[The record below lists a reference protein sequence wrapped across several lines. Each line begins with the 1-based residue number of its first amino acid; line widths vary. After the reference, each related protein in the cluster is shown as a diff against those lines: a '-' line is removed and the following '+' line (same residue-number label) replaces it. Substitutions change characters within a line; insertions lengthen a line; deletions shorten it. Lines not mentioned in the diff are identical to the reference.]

1 MKNLFNTILFDP
13 LLKTLVFFYQH
24 FHDMGLAII
33 LLTIIVRFILLP
45 FFYKGAKD
53 QAIMQRLAP
62 KIKEIQKT
70 HKDNLSN
77 QTQELMKLYKEHR
90 VNPLSS
96 LLLLIVQLPI
106 LIALYQVFL
115 HGLKNITVS
124 HLFLNFIDLS
134 KPNILIIIL
143 ATIAAFYQGVLSLPK
158 IDKSKVP
165 SPTDKM
171 TRQMALMSPMFTVI
185 ILLFLPSALG
195 LYILIG
201 TIFSV
206 VQQLFI
212 NKSLKNGL
220 VTGDSNKIN

>member
-1 MKNLFNTILFDP
+1 MKNLFNTILFNP
-13 LLKTLVFFYQH
+13 LLNTLEFFYQH
-24 FHDMGLAII
+24 FHDIGLAII
-33 LLTIIVRFILLP
+33 ILTIIVRFILLP

-62 KIKEIQKT
+62 KIKEIQKN

-77 QTQELMKLYKEHR
+77 QTQELMKLYKEHK
-90 VNPLSS
+90 VNPMSS

-134 KPNILIIIL
+134 KPNILIIVL

-171 TRQMALMSPMFTVI
+171 TRQMMLMSPMFTVI

-195 LYILIG
+195 LYILVG

-212 NKSLKNGL
+212 NKSLKN
-220 VTGDSNKIN
+220 I

>member
-1 MKNLFNTILFDP
+1 MKNLFNVILFDP

-33 LLTIIVRFILLP
+33 LLTIIVRFVLLP

-62 KIKEIQKT
+62 KIKEIQKN

-90 VNPLSS
+90 VNPMSS

-115 HGLKNITVS
+115 HALKDITVN

-134 KPNILIIIL
+134 KPNILIIVV
-143 ATIAAFYQGVLSLPK
+143 ATIASFYQGILSLPK
-158 IDKSKVP
+158 IDKSKVA
-165 SPTDKM
+165 SSAEKM
-171 TRQMALMSPMFTVI
+171 TRRMALMSPMFMVI
-185 ILLFLPSALG
+185 ILFFLPSALG
-195 LYILIG
+195 LYILVG

-206 VQQLFI
+206 IQQIFI
-212 NKSLKNGL
+212 NKTFKNGL
-220 VTGDSNKIN
+220 ATGDSNKIN